1 MEPAWEDRRTSFGSA
16 AVHYHRFRPDY
27 PAAALRWALGDA
39 PLVVLDL
46 GAGTGRLG
54 AGVHALGHQ
63 VVAVEPDPGMR
74 AVAELELPGRVREG
88 SAEAIP
94 EVDGAVDAVV
104 VGQAFHWFDR
114 PRALPEIARVLR
126 HPGGVLALLW
136 NVRDDRVGWLAELTT
151 LTEGEDGLTSWPK
164 EPDYE
169 VGPWFEPL
177 VAESFPHEK
186 EMDADSLVGLVASW
200 SRVALNPGRDR
211 ILARVA
217 ELART
222 HPDLG
227 GRDRFPLPYVT
238 KVYRTVVTGYPPG

>member
-1 MEPAWEDRRTSFGSA
+1 VEPDWNARRTSFGGA
-16 AVHYHRFRPDY
+16 AEHYHRFRPDY
-27 PAAALRWALGDA
+27 PAEALRWALGTD
-39 PLVVLDL
+39 PLMVLDL

-54 AGVHALGHQ
+54 AVVHALGHE

-114 PRALPEIARVLR
+114 PRALPEISRVLR
-126 HPGGVLALLW
+126 HPGGVLALFW
-136 NVRDDRVGWLAELTT
+136 NVRDDRSGWLADLSAITR
-151 LTEGEDGLTSWPK
+151 GEDGISRWPK
-164 EPDYE
+164 APDYD

-177 VAESFPHEK
+177 EAASFPHAQEL
-186 EMDADSLVGLVASW
+186 DADSLLGLVGSW
-200 SRVALNPGRDR
+200 SKVALHPDRDQ
-211 ILARVA
+211 ILAEVA

-222 HPDLG
+222 HPDLA
-227 GRDRFPLPYVT
+227 GRDRFTLPYVT
-238 KVYRTVVTGYPPG
+238 KVYRTVVA